1 MYKVIYKFADL
12 KDHRHVYNVGD
23 TYPREG
29 SKPTQER
36 IEALANGMNKIG
48 RPLIEEIIQP
58 VKEEKIMNEPVEVE
72 EPVEEEPI
80 EEEKPKPKRGR
91 RKKADSEKE

>member
-12 KDHRHVYNVGD
+12 QDKRHVYNVGD
-23 TYPREG
+23 IYPREG
-29 SKPTQER
+29 SKPSEER
-36 IEALANGMNKIG
+36 IKALAKGTNKIG
-48 RPLIEEIIQP
+48 RPLIEEIAQP

-80 EEEKPKPKRGR
+80 VEEKPKPKRGR
-91 RKKADSEKE
+91 KKKVDSEE